1 MLNAGIFRR
10 FFCKFVPNQ
19 PILFKMRFIIRLLM
33 TAIVVFLLASFLPG
47 VNVASYGTAVIVAI
61 VLALLNLIVKPVL
74 VLLTL
79 PVTVITFGLFL
90 LVINAV
96 IILLVDAFISG
107 FNVDGFWVALIFSL
121 LLSIVQSILFSLLPH
136 D

>member
-1 MLNAGIFRR
+1 
-10 FFCKFVPNQ
+10 
-19 PILFKMRFIIRLLM
+19 MRFIIRLLI
-33 TAIVVFLLASFLPG
+33 TAVVVVLLAQFLPG
-47 VNVASYGTAVIVAI
+47 VAVASFGTAVIVAI
-61 VLALLNLIVKPVL
+61 VLALLNLIVKPIL
-74 VLLTL
+74 VLFTL

-121 LLSIVQSILFSLLPH
+121 LLSIVQSILFSVLP

>member
-1 MLNAGIFRR
+1 
-10 FFCKFVPNQ
+10 
-19 PILFKMRFIIRLLM
+19 M

-47 VNVASYGTAVIVAI
+47 VNVASYGTAIIVAI

-121 LLSIVQSILFSLLPH
+121 LLSIVQSILFSLLPN

>member
-1 MLNAGIFRR
+1 
-10 FFCKFVPNQ
+10 
-19 PILFKMRFIIRLLM
+19 MRFIIRLLI
-33 TAIVVFLLASFLPG
+33 TAIVVVLLAQFLPG
-47 VNVASYGTAVIVAI
+47 VAVASFGTAVIVAI

-74 VLLTL
+74 VLFTL
-79 PVTVITFGLFL
+79 PVTILTLGLFL

-96 IILLVDAFISG
+96 IILLVDAFIAG

-121 LLSIVQSILFSLLPH
+121 LLSIVQSILFSILP

>member
-1 MLNAGIFRR
+1 
-10 FFCKFVPNQ
+10 
-19 PILFKMRFIIRLLM
+19 MRFIIRLLM

-121 LLSIVQSILFSLLPH
+121 LLSIVQSILFSLLPN

>member
-1 MLNAGIFRR
+1 
-10 FFCKFVPNQ
+10 
-19 PILFKMRFIIRLLM
+19 M
-33 TAIVVFLLASFLPG
+33 TAIVVFLLANFLPG
-47 VNVASYGTAVIVAI
+47 VAVVSYGTAVIVAI

-79 PVTVITFGLFL
+79 PVTIVTFGLFL

-96 IILLVDAFISG
+96 MILLVDAFITG
-107 FNVDGFWVALIFSL
+107 FSVDGFWVALIFSL
-121 LLSIVQSILFSLLPH
+121 LLSIVQSILFSLLPG

>member
-1 MLNAGIFRR
+1 
-10 FFCKFVPNQ
+10 
-19 PILFKMRFIIRLLM
+19 M

-47 VNVASYGTAVIVAI
+47 VAVASYITAVIVAI
-61 VLALLNLIVKPVL
+61 VLAILNLIVKPVL
-74 VLLTL
+74 VLFTL
-79 PVTVITFGLFL
+79 PVTIITFGLFL

-121 LLSIVQSILFSLLPH
+121 LLSIVQSMLFSLLP
-136 D
+136 DD